1 MTPHE
6 FVLWFKGFAQAA
18 SDYTLTPAQW
28 DLVKDQLE
36 KVYSEDKKPNT
47 GGYTISL
54 KDGTYGTTTTSEKRN
69 DITYKQDELS
79 TNTVF

>member
-1 MTPHE
+1 MTSYE

-18 SDYTLTPAQW
+18 SDYTLTPTQW
-28 DLVKDQLE
+28 DIVKDQLD
-36 KVYSEDKKPNT
+36 KVDN
-47 GGYTISL
+47 ISTKWTRTTL
-54 KDGTYGTTTTSEKRN
+54 DASNWNTTTTTADGRN

>member
-28 DLVKDQLE
+28 DLVKDQLD
-36 KVYSEDKKPNT
+36 KVYSEDKTKETRYTLDNSNWGISNT
-47 GGYTISL
+47 GKIS
-54 KDGTYGTTTTSEKRN
+54 GV
-69 DITYKQDELS
+69 TYKQDELS
-79 TNTVF
+79 TDTIF

>member
-18 SDYTLTPAQW
+18 SDYTLTTSQW
-28 DLVKDQLE
+28 DIVKDQLD
-36 KVYSEDKKPNT
+36 KVYPENKKLT
-47 GGYTISL
+47 RYTLDNSNWN
-54 KDGTYGTTTTSEKRN
+54 TTTTTADDRN